1 MLIWHRCAIAIVL
14 HLFSGVQPG
23 YAQYAPHTLKGIV
36 YSADSAALENATVH
50 LLPSEETVIT
60 NANGEFVFDG
70 LPNGQ
75 FQIRLTMAG
84 FVTQTADVKLPQTHA
99 LIVYLQRRIVGL
111 KEVSVIA
118 GSKQLGSASV
128 IDRSAILHT
137 QPTSLADILQLVPG
151 QLAVNPNL
159 GSVNQVNLRQA
170 GATTDAS
177 RANALGTQI
186 VLDGVPLSNNAN
198 MQTDV
203 NILNASPSASP
214 PFSSA
219 AGMGNDLRQI
229 PADNIESIEVI
240 RGIPSARYGDLTS
253 GLIIVHSRIGSAPPE
268 IRMRLNPN
276 LTQASFVTGFSDR
289 SFSKIKDK
297 NSYNIS
303 TDILTAQNDVRDHFN
318 HYSRL
323 QAQLSWRRA
332 WDPQKK
338 FVSTTIVSGYNTL
351 DKLKQDPDD
360 LRYQSRHY
368 ANDYA
373 VKASTEGKWRPALP
387 WLTTIHYVAA
397 FTYNRQQSYYQSLIT
412 RDLFPLSNAVK
423 DTVQPGVYG
432 KSEYLNQT
440 TVDGRPMNGYARI
453 EMMLSKKIRNQSHR
467 FMLGSEWRLD
477 MNKGA
482 GRQFDPLTPPRQ
494 NYSMGDRPRSY
505 AEIPPIHQLGYY
517 LEDRMHTDIGKHRLI
532 LQAGIRLDNFV
543 PIGAFKS
550 KYKTILAP
558 RVNIAL
564 ETWND
569 IWIRGGYGV
578 SAKTPTLS
586 QLYPGT
592 RYFDLVS
599 FNYFAVQPEERLAIL
614 TTRTIDLDDQRIDP
628 YTASKWEA
636 GLDLEKK
643 WLTIRLSVFHEA
655 TRGAIGYNRQLQIFT
670 YNKLKI
676 AEAPPGRPPILSRE
690 PLSVDTFFAPYDI
703 PVNNRVVYNKGTEF
717 DIIIPELVP
726 FRTSFHITGAYIH
739 TESFDNGTVTDTDR
753 AYQSTTAPSRVGVYQ
768 TGNRVIGERFNTAV
782 RLIHRIPQLNL
793 VFSALWQTIWFT
805 TNKPVALDPMPTAYI
820 NKKGENIALTKEQA
834 ALPENEAL
842 KRVVPDAVTT
852 SYPPLHLLNIQFTR
866 EWRGGF
872 QFSFRVNN
880 FINHRPLHYNQASR
894 GYVKRNEPLYFSA
907 EFNVVLGSSNR
918 HKIRQHQLFNN

>member
-14 HLFSGVQPG
+14 HVFSGAQPG
-23 YAQYAPHTLKGIV
+23 YAQYDPQMLKGTV
-36 YSADSAALENATVH
+36 FSADSVALENVTVQ
-50 LLPSEETVIT
+50 LLPSEETVIS
-60 NANGEFVFDG
+60 NAKGEFVFSG

-75 FQIRLTMAG
+75 FQLRLTMAG
-84 FVTQTADVKLPQTHA
+84 FVTQTADVHLPQTQA
-99 LIVYLQRRIVGL
+99 LIVYLQQRIVGL

-128 IDRSAILHT
+128 IDRTAILHT
-137 QPTSLADILQLVPG
+137 QPTSLADVLQLVPG
-151 QLAVNPNL
+151 QLATNPNP
-159 GSVNQVNLRQA
+159 GSVNQVNLRQV
-170 GATTDAS
+170 GSTTDAG

-203 NILNASPSASP
+203 NILNAAPSASP

-240 RGIPSARYGDLTS
+240 RGIPSVKYGDLTS
-253 GLIIVHSRIGSAPPE
+253 GLIIVHSRIGAAPPE
-268 IRMRLNPN
+268 IRVRLNPD
-276 LTQASFVTGFSDR
+276 LAQASFITGFSDR
-289 SFSKIKDK
+289 SFRKNRNE

-303 TDILTAQNDVRDHFN
+303 TDVLTAQNDVRDHFN
-318 HYSRL
+318 RYSRL
-323 QAQLSWRRA
+323 QGQLAWRRA
-332 WDPQKK
+332 WDPDKK
-338 FVSTTIVSGYNTL
+338 FITTTIISGYNTL

-360 LRYQSRHY
+360 VRYQSRHY

-387 WLTTIHYVAA
+387 WLTTVNYVAA

-412 RDLFPLSNAVK
+412 RDLFPLSNSMK

-440 TVDGRPMNGYARI
+440 TVDGRPLNGYARI
-453 EMMLSKKIRNQSHR
+453 EMTLFKKIGDQAHR
-467 FMLGSEWRLD
+467 FMLGSEWRMD

-482 GRQFDPLTPPRQ
+482 GRLFDPLTPPRQ

-505 AEIPPIHQLGYY
+505 AGIPAIHQLGYY
-517 LEDRMHTDIGKHRLI
+517 IEDRMHTDIGNHRLI
-532 LQAGIRLDNFV
+532 LQAGVRLDNFV
-543 PIGAFKS
+543 PVGAFKS
-550 KYKTILAP
+550 KYKTIVAP
-558 RVNIAL
+558 RVNAAF
-564 ETWND
+564 ETWKD
-569 IWIRGGYGV
+569 IWIRAGYGV

-599 FNYFAVQPEERLAIL
+599 FNYFAVQPEERLVIL
-614 TTRTIDLDDQRIDP
+614 TTRTINLDDQHIDP
-628 YTASKWEA
+628 YTASKWEV
-636 GLDLEKK
+636 GLDVEKK
-643 WLTIRLSVFHEA
+643 GIIINLAVFHEA
-655 TRGAIGYNRQLQIFT
+655 TRGAIGYNRQLQTFT

-676 AEAPPGRPPILSRE
+676 AEAPPGRPPILSTE

-703 PVNNRVVYNKGTEF
+703 PVNNRAIYNKGTEF
-717 DIIIPELVP
+717 AVTIPEVVP

-768 TGNRVIGERFNTAV
+768 TGNRVIGERFNTAF

-805 TNKPVALDPMPTAYI
+805 ANRPVALDPMPVAYV
-820 NKKGENIALTKEQA
+820 NKKGETITLTREQA
-834 ALPENEAL
+834 GLPENEAL
-842 KRVVPDAVTT
+842 KRVIPEAVATT
-852 SYPPLHLLNIQFTR
+852 YPPLHLLNIQFTR

-880 FINHRPLHYNQASR
+880 FVNHRPLHYNQATR
-894 GYVKRNEPLYFSA
+894 AYVKRNEPLYFSA
-907 EFNVVLGSSNR
+907 EFNVVLGGNNH
-918 HKIRQHQLFNN
+918 HKIR